1 VAASKAAGLAKSM
14 VLGRAMKIGERY
26 SNRPLIWPMLHRA
39 FACLV
44 LLVALTII
52 EKVLVG
58 LFHHQPVAASLNEL
72 IGIRWWRSGTTGQPR
87 RRMDSMSGPEVTQDR
102 AAPSTPNTARP
113 RRGALNARVRS
124 LRTVLNSGHISVTM
138 SETPQVLDGLHH
150 HAHQTDLRIVEHYTD
165 TAGTT
170 DHVFGLCHLLG
181 HRFAPRI
188 KDLKDRKLYTVE
200 KPGTWPLLAPL
211 IGDTV
216 ETAAILG
223 QWIKLIR
230 LKASIETGAVGPS
243 VILRKL
249 AAAGADN
256 VLSRPLRAPGR
267 IERTLSPCNGYPI
280 RRCANAAMPVSP
292 RARPASCLRPSEAS
306 FRHINQSP
314 CHRLQGR

>member
-1 VAASKAAGLAKSM
+1 
-14 VLGRAMKIGERY
+14 
-26 SNRPLIWPMLHRA
+26 
-39 FACLV
+39 
-44 LLVALTII
+44 
-52 EKVLVG
+52 
-58 LFHHQPVAASLNEL
+58 
-72 IGIRWWRSGTTGQPR
+72 
-87 RRMDSMSGPEVTQDR
+87 
-102 AAPSTPNTARP
+102 
-113 RRGALNARVRS
+113 
-124 LRTVLNSGHISVTM
+124 M

-165 TAGTT
+165 TVGTT

-181 HRFAPRI
+181 HRFAPRT

-211 IGDTV
+211 IGDTI

-292 RARPASCLRPSEAS
+292 RARPASCLRPSEAAS
-306 FRHINQSP
+306 LRHLNQSP
-314 CHRLQGR
+314 CHRLQGRSRAPPATRKVVPDWMPIPGPSSKPIDTTPRRKSPTLSPFRLSPLVTSWTRTAGRSLAACYCRRWHKGFSALVYQFGYYGATQKMLKDFLGQG